1 PLASPSVADRR
12 ERPRHFP
19 LQSRPLKGAR
29 MHRRSRTR
37 PAWMFIASALLL
49 GISAADSAPPARPIA
64 RIWKGRTLES
74 KADEYEAY
82 LNQSGITKIRA
93 TPGNLGAY
101 VLRRTSDGKT
111 EFVVIS
117 LWESVDAVRRFA
129 GPDYQRAV
137 ILPKDRQYLLEVE
150 PNVVHYEIART
161 DLPTSSPH

>member
-1 PLASPSVADRR
+1 MLVASGL
-12 ERPRHFP
+12 F
-19 LQSRPLKGAR
+19 
-29 MHRRSRTR
+29 
-37 PAWMFIASALLL
+37 L
-49 GISAADSAPPARPIA
+49 GVSAADSAPSTRAVA

-82 LNQSGITKIRA
+82 LNQSGISKIRA

-117 LWESVDAVRRFA
+117 LWESLDAVRRFA
-129 GPDYQRAV
+129 GPDYQKAV

-150 PNVVHYEIART
+150 PNVVHYEIARA
-161 DLPTSSPH
+161 DLPTPATH

>member
-1 PLASPSVADRR
+1 
-12 ERPRHFP
+12 
-19 LQSRPLKGAR
+19 
-29 MHRRSRTR
+29 MHRRTLIRARWILVS
-37 PAWMFIASALLL
+37 SALLL
-49 GISAADSAPPARPIA
+49 GVSAADSTPSQRTIA

-82 LNQSGITKIRA
+82 LNQSGISKIRS

-117 LWESVDAVRRFA
+117 LWESLDAVRRFA
-129 GPDYQRAV
+129 GPDYQKAV

-150 PNVVHYEIART
+150 PNVVHYEIARA
-161 DLPTSSPH
+161 DLPTGAPH

>member
-1 PLASPSVADRR
+1 MPRR
-12 ERPRHFP
+12 TLIR
-19 LQSRPLKGAR
+19 AR
-29 MHRRSRTR
+29 
-37 PAWMFIASALLL
+37 WILVASALLL
-49 GISAADSAPPARPIA
+49 GVSAADSAPSTRAVA

-82 LNQSGITKIRA
+82 LNQSGISKIRA

-117 LWESVDAVRRFA
+117 LWESLDAVRRFA
-129 GPDYQRAV
+129 GPDYQKAV

-150 PNVVHYEIART
+150 PNVVHYEIARA
-161 DLPTSSPH
+161 DLPTPATH

>member
-1 PLASPSVADRR
+1 
-12 ERPRHFP
+12 
-19 LQSRPLKGAR
+19 
-29 MHRRSRTR
+29 MHRRTLIRAR
-37 PAWMFIASALLL
+37 WILVASALLL
-49 GISAADSAPPARPIA
+49 GVSAADSAPSTRAVA

-82 LNQSGITKIRA
+82 LNQSGISKIRA

-117 LWESVDAVRRFA
+117 LWESLDAIRRFA
-129 GPDYQRAV
+129 GPDYQKAV

-150 PNVVHYEIART
+150 PNVVHYEIARA
-161 DLPTSSPH
+161 DLPTPATH

>member
-1 PLASPSVADRR
+1 
-12 ERPRHFP
+12 
-19 LQSRPLKGAR
+19 
-29 MHRRSRTR
+29 MHRRSLIRAR
-37 PAWMFIASALLL
+37 WILVASALLL
-49 GISAADSAPPARPIA
+49 GVSAADSAPSTRAVA

-82 LNQSGITKIRA
+82 LNQSGISKIRA

-117 LWESVDAVRRFA
+117 LWESLDAIRRFA
-129 GPDYQRAV
+129 GPDYQKAV

-150 PNVVHYEIART
+150 PNVVHYEIARA
-161 DLPTSSPH
+161 DLPTPATH

>member
-1 PLASPSVADRR
+1 
-12 ERPRHFP
+12 
-19 LQSRPLKGAR
+19 
-29 MHRRSRTR
+29 MHRRTLIRAR
-37 PAWMFIASALLL
+37 WILVASALLL
-49 GISAADSAPPARPIA
+49 GVSAADSAPSTRAVA

-82 LNQSGITKIRA
+82 LNQSGISKIRA

-117 LWESVDAVRRFA
+117 LWESLDAVRRFA
-129 GPDYQRAV
+129 GPDYQKAV

-150 PNVVHYEIART
+150 PNVVHYEIARA
-161 DLPTSSPH
+161 DLPTPATH